1 MRVDPNRIVV
11 TETHCGACRVPIAQ
25 VFHRDFA
32 GIRVE
37 ARSASEAAADLV
49 GRLTDSIRST
59 VDPLLREA
67 ARSALADTQAFLDA
81 GVPPVPVST
90 ALRSIQNERGLSQRQ
105 EESSRRAVPTRD
117 EDRPMDT
124 DPRRVIVTEKSCHSC
139 SVHTIEVHHAHLPE
153 LRLLDTS
160 AEKAARR
167 LVDRLEAAGTAA
179 SDALHRETVQRV
191 IDDLHA
197 FLNREGP
204 FHLGRDLKTQA
215 VSS

>member
-1 MRVDPNRIVV
+1 MSADPNRIVV

-25 VFHRDFA
+25 VYHRDFA

-37 ARSASEAAADLV
+37 ARSAEEAAGDLV

-59 VDPLLREA
+59 VDPRLREA

-81 GVPPVPVST
+81 GVPPLPVPT
-90 ALRSIQNERGLSQRQ
+90 ALHTIETERGLGRRQ
-105 EESSRRAVPTRD
+105 DESSRRAIPTRD
-117 EDRPMDT
+117 EDRPMDA

-153 LRLLDTS
+153 LRLLDIS
-160 AEKAARR
+160 AENAARR
-167 LVDRLEAAGTAA
+167 LVDRLEAAGTVA

-204 FHLGRDLKTQA
+204 PHLGRDLQTQA